1 MEVEMG
7 FASALTGEGDV
18 FNKAW
23 EAFLF
28 NVDRLTE
35 AKSLPHDK
43 LLQVLTAGLRYDGS
57 GWNTS
62 KASQALW
69 DITGVALVRSN
80 FQFYRDIW
88 LFVLAMVGNIEVPNL
103 DLSQEQAEA
112 AFAVRAVLEEDSQP
126 LRSRAQPDP
135 GDDSEGEED
144 FQFGWEEPS
153 VPLPRELNTLW
164 QRALTGNHKID
175 VKRLLQE
182 HPRFS
187 WPAATRAR
195 KQLGRGWPREGGQV
209 PEGGAAAGTERVES
223 LWTPPTTPAPRSW
236 ATGMAVTGGDVLPDW
251 K

>member
-112 AFAVRAVLEEDSQP
+112 AFAL
-126 LRSRAQPDP
+126 RAQ
-135 GDDSEGEED
+135 SASA
-144 FQFGWEEPS
+144 FQS
-153 VPLPRELNTLW
+153 
-164 QRALTGNHKID
+164 
-175 VKRLLQE
+175 
-182 HPRFS
+182 
-187 WPAATRAR
+187 AARPW
-195 KQLGRGWPREGGQV
+195 G
-209 PEGGAAAGTERVES
+209 
-223 LWTPPTTPAPRSW
+223 
-236 ATGMAVTGGDVLPDW
+236 
-251 K
+251 